1 MDSVELETKVNEL
14 LNSESFAQPE
24 FEQSLGSIFSKDN
37 LAMAVGTSASVQI
50 GNIVGN
56 MIPIGQLPA
65 GTSAILAGVLGK
77 KFMGKGIIGKV
88 FDGVIQGG
96 IATALTPITNSLTG
110 MLPSYGQ
117 EVKEEVK
124 PKFEGV
130 MW

>member
-50 GNIVGN
+50 GNLVGKFV
-56 MIPIGQLPA
+56 PIGQLPA

-77 KFMGKGIIGKV
+77 KFMGKGIIGKM

-96 IATALTPITNSLTG
+96 IATAITPFTSGLI
-110 MLPSYGQ
+110 PSMAQ